1 MDRMLDTHLDK
12 RTVYDLDSKNK
23 LLHEKNRTL
32 FTEVVSLR
40 KEMEQKESEFEKM
53 QLKVYSLEKKLV
65 FASSKL

>member
-65 FASSKL
+65 FA